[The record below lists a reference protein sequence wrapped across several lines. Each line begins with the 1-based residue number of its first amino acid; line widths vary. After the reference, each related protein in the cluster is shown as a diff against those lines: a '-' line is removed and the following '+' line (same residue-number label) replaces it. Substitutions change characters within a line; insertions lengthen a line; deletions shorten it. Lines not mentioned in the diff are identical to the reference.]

1 MPWTATL
8 LRLSKAHG
16 RVDLDIRYDDGIDP
30 PLDKHYSFER
40 TNKKAIRA
48 LARREVARLQEVKDE
63 VIDIIVNQPI
73 DLTPPPDPPA
83 PPGPTPAQIA
93 ERAWFRD
100 LNKLRVLLTLV
111 DLGILPSSDSRIVPL
126 RTSLIAD
133 FLNSY
138 LSGIDY

>member
-16 RVDLDIRYDDGIDP
+16 RVDLEIRYDDGINDP
-30 PLDKHYSFER
+30 IDKSYSFER

-48 LARREVARLQEVKDE
+48 LARSEVARLQEVKDE
-63 VIDIIVNQPI
+63 VINIIVNQEI

-83 PPGPTPAQIA
+83 PPAPTPAQIA

-111 DLGILPSSDSRIVPL
+111 DLGILPGSDSRIAPL
-126 RTSLIAD
+126 RASLIAD
-133 FLNSY
+133 LLNSY

>member
-1 MPWTATL
+1 MPWTAKL

-16 RVDLDIRYDDGIDP
+16 RVELEIQYSDGIDP
-30 PLDKHYSFER
+30 PVNKSYGFER
-40 TNKKAIRA
+40 TSKAAIRA
-48 LARREVARLQEVKDE
+48 LARREVARLQEIKDE
-63 VIDIIVNQPI
+63 VIDIIVDQLI
-73 DLTPPPDPPA
+73 DLTPPPADPP

-111 DLGILPSSDSRIVPL
+111 DLGILPGSDPRIVPL
-126 RTSLIAD
+126 RTSLNTD

>member
-16 RVDLDIRYDDGIDP
+16 RVDLDIRYDDGIDEP
-30 PLDKHYSFER
+30 VDKHYGFER
-40 TNKKAIRA
+40 ITKAQVRA
-48 LARREVARLQEVKDE
+48 LARREVARLQEIKDE
-63 VIDIIVNQPI
+63 VIDIIVNQAI

-83 PPGPTPAQIA
+83 PPDPTPAQIA

-111 DLGILPSSDSRIVPL
+111 DLGILPGSDSRIVPL
-126 RTSLIAD
+126 RTSLTTD
-133 FLNSY
+133 LLNSY